1 MNDRLKKTAS
11 SQKIICISL
20 NTEDDADI
28 IRWLDEK
35 DNKSEAIR
43 KAIRHQ
49 KTLDELG
56 CVTAHE

>member
-28 IRWLDEK
+28 IRWINQQ
-35 DNKSEAIR
+35 DNKSEAVR
-43 KAIRHQ
+43 RAIRADIAYWEST
-49 KTLDELG
+49 K
-56 CVTAHE
+56 A